1 MKLILRTANAGKTQE
16 AIKSAFESA
25 QHHEVMFVSDELPY
39 TEILRR
45 LTAFS
50 SENPAL
56 QNRYIIST
64 SVLPADPEMFDNL
77 AVFAQ
82 YGTIVLDV
90 NYAMSRAP
98 WIKVISRL
106 EEAGFNVV
114 ATQQLL
120 KPSAPTFH

>member
-16 AIKSAFESA
+16 AIKSAFEAA
-25 QHHEVMFVSDELPY
+25 QHHEVMFVSDEMPY

-50 SENPAL
+50 SENPAM

-64 SVLPADPEMFDNL
+64 ALAQAKPEMFDDL
-77 AVFAQ
+77 EAFDQ

-114 ATQQLL
+114 ATQMLV
-120 KPSAPTFH
+120 KPVAPTFH